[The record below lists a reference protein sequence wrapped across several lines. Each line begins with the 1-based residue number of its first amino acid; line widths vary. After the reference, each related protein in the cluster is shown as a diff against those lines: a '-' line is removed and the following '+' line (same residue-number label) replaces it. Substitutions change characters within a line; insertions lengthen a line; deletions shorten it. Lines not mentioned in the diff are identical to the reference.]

1 MYLFLCVSISIY
13 APPFSFLLRSLLTSL
28 LPFFSSFTFS
38 DLRTYAGSVPA
49 QCLCCC
55 RTTTESD
62 KWIHRHIF
70 ARTKHNLPKS
80 TKWGSAVKG
89 PCCSSRGTVFDPQ
102 YSQRDS
108 QLSLTPILE
117 DPIPSSNF
125 WGHQAQACSTCIQAG
140 KTLMYKIKW
149 ISVMTKFNGGSFL
162 A

>member
-1 MYLFLCVSISIY
+1 MP
-13 APPFSFLLRSLLTSL
+13 PPFSFLLRSLLSSL

-38 DLRTYAGSVPA
+38 DLRTYSGSVPA

-55 RTTTESD
+55 RMTTESD
-62 KWIHRHIF
+62 SESMGTF

-80 TKWGSAVKG
+80 TKWGSAVKS
-89 PCCSSRGTVFDPQ
+89 PCCSSRGAVFDFQ

-125 WGHQAQACSTCIQAG
+125 WGHQAQACSMCIQAG

-149 ISVMTKFNGGSFL
+149 ISIMTKFNDGSFL